1 LTTLYADSSALVRA
15 YLGDEPGSASV
26 RWLLLESEEQVVTSE
41 LSLVEVTRAF
51 RAAERSGRIVD
62 AAAALAGVEEDF
74 SERGPVL
81 VIELR
86 SDPVLQRARE
96 VVLAHRVGTLDA
108 IHLAVAIEESEA
120 LGESLVFVTRDDE
133 QSIAARELGFEV
145 A

>member
-1 LTTLYADSSALVRA
+1 MRTLYADASALVRA

-26 RWLLLESEEQVVTSE
+26 RSLLLESEEQVITSE

-51 RAAERSGRIVD
+51 RAAERSGRILD
-62 AAAALAGVEEDF
+62 AAAALVGVEEDF
-74 SERGPVL
+74 SGRGPVL
-81 VIELR
+81 VIGLR

-120 LGESLVFVTRDDE
+120 LGEPIVFVTRDGE
-133 QSIAARELGFEV
+133 QSIAARALGLEI